1 MRVVTMKTVMM
12 KRSRMN
18 NVISH
23 MCKKLITA
31 CTTAAVLLMSLQVQA
46 ADKLTIGI
54 TLQPYYSYVKAV
66 VGDKADVLP
75 LVDEGFNPHNYQPQP
90 NDLRRLKQMDV
101 IVVNA
106 IGHDDFALKVIK
118 AANRDDLIVIK
129 ANKDVPLLPAIGQS
143 VGEGAV
149 NPHTFVGLST
159 TIQKVYTIATELS
172 KIDPDNARTYRKNAR
187 KYATEFRK
195 MKRQAMLTLGDL
207 DTSGM
212 LVATTHNAYGYI
224 LQEFGVDVAAVIE
237 PAHGVEPSASQ
248 LQETIEKIRASKIDV
263 LFYELNMPSRY
274 VETIEAATGVQLYR
288 FSHMTHGAYEESKVA
303 VEMKNNLTT
312 LVEAMKFA
320 AKRSLADADESTTNA
335 ALNTATNIKQ
345 GS

>member
-1 MRVVTMKTVMM
+1 MKISMVKTSIM
-12 KRSRMN
+12 KNSSLKN
-18 NVISH
+18 
-23 MCKKLITA
+23 LLTA
-31 CTTAAVLLMSLQVQA
+31 VATSAVLLMSGTLQA
-46 ADKLTIGI
+46 AEKLTIGI

-66 VGDKADVLP
+66 VGDKANVLP

-187 KYATEFRK
+187 KYATAFRK

-288 FSHMTHGAYEESKVA
+288 FSHMTHGAYEEAKVA
-303 VEMKNNLTT
+303 IEMQSNLDT
-312 LVEAMKFA
+312 LVQAMKFA
-320 AKRSLADADESTTNA
+320 AAGSLADNA
-335 ALNTATNIKQ
+335 TPSANNIKQ